1 MTTEEALRHREA
13 EGIAVVGGGSLARA
27 ICYSLAVAAVPSPG
41 TVTVLARSA
50 RAAHEIA
57 CIAGARAAVSGSPT
71 RFTAEPVDAADE
83 EALTAV
89 LARTRPR
96 VVLNCASV
104 QSPWETTRAAS
115 AWTDLLSAG
124 GFGIALPLHAV
135 LARSVARAIRRSRVA
150 SLFVNACYPDAVNPL
165 LHAEGLPVFC
175 GVGNSATLAASLRA
189 VLRPQDG
196 ERLRVLAHHAH
207 LHEPA
212 DASDEA
218 RVWLDDRPVPH
229 VGELLSAHRA
239 CSREEL
245 NAVTGHTAAVLAARL
260 AAEQEVHADLP
271 GPLGLPGGYPVRITG
286 GRIGL
291 DLPAGL
297 TRDDAVAWQT
307 RMAAHD
313 GVTVRP
319 SGEVRFGP
327 RAHQALTARLPDLA
341 EVCHARDIAPLT
353 QRLLSLRGI
362 LRTQRPAV
370 HADSAA

>member
-1 MTTEEALRHREA
+1 MTAEEAARHEEA
-13 EGIAVVGGGSLARA
+13 QGIAVVGGGSLARA
-27 ICYSLAVAAVPSPG
+27 ICYSLAVAAVPPPG

-57 CIAGARAAVSGSPT
+57 AVAGARAAVSGSPT
-71 RFTAEPVDAADE
+71 RFTPEPVDAADQ

-104 QSPWETTRAAS
+104 QSPWEATRAPS

-135 LARSVARAIRRSRVA
+135 LARNVAQAIRSSRVPT
-150 SLFVNACYPDAVNPL
+150 LFVNACYPDAVNPL

-189 VLRPQDG
+189 VLRPQAG

-207 LHEPA
+207 LHAPA
-212 DASDEA
+212 DPADEA

-229 VGELLSAHRA
+229 VGELLTAHRA

-291 DLPAGL
+291 DLPPGL
-297 TRDDAVAWQT
+297 TQDEAVAWQT

-327 RAHQALTARLPDLA
+327 RAHQALAARLPDLA
-341 EVCHARDIAPLT
+341 EARHTRDIAPLT
-353 QRLLSLRGI
+353 HRLLSLRDT
-362 LRTQRPAV
+362 LRTQRPA
-370 HADSAA
+370 ARTDSAA